1 MEKINRAQAF
11 ANQAKAESYMSAK
24 KILEINPHHPVM
36 KVMLERVKES
46 EDGASL
52 DEVSSSYVDLLY
64 HMALMNSGFQIDEP
78 HELTIPLE
86 KLIRVGFG
94 VDRDQEIEEIIL
106 DLNDDEEDEDE
117 ASETDE
123 QEYDFSGNEEA
134 DDS

>member
-1 MEKINRAQAF
+1 M
-11 ANQAKAESYMSAK
+11 
-24 KILEINPHHPVM
+24 
-36 KVMLERVKES
+36 
-46 EDGASL
+46 
-52 DEVSSSYVDLLY
+52 
-64 HMALMNSGFQIDEP
+64 
-78 HELTIPLE
+78 
-86 KLIRVGFG
+86 IRVGFG